1 MKFSTTVFSQTT
13 YVTFQGVWVFE
24 REVRRGRGER
34 KERGTGMREEGPPTD
49 GPMALSPIF
58 FVGLYPP

>member
-13 YVTFQGVWVFE
+13 YMTFQGVWVFE

-34 KERGTGMREEGPPTD
+34 KEVGERG
-49 GPMALSPIF
+49 
-58 FVGLYPP
+58 